1 MVKINF
7 IKPSVSQQGG
17 GSKKKAA
24 VPVMPVAIIVLVGL
38 LGYGVYY
45 MMSTDML
52 SGLLAGFS
60 ESSNEESRFTRA
72 AEIGKTDSDDNPQTG
87 AEVKSVDNSEDSKDV
102 AVDTKA
108 AVKLE
113 EQPVAQAMP
122 VSQPPPSAA
131 VPEPAPAP
139 ISKPTAAVPVSEPPA
154 ALASAPKAQA
164 HSPKPSSLVR
174 THMIEDVVRELGNES
189 RAVKKFDA
197 AYEDM
202 SAVEKINYEVLFSRN
217 AFELITRSVPPDV
230 KLRTIEIE
238 DFRTVY
244 TSGVSPSREMV
255 EELFSAFR
263 RERGELLPKPLSHIK
278 DGIGGSGFQFVI
290 TAKPRFGLELDDPF
304 QALDHLGFKESLT
317 VNLRNFSRI
326 AAGNNFKLKAAP
338 SQTSVDRAGSYRR
351 VVYKA
356 EGESTYRDFHKFV
369 LALYDEKVPC
379 AFKKIK
385 LTAKNGD
392 VVSVSAEIL
401 FTVKE

>member
-7 IKPSVSQQGG
+7 INPSVSQQGG
-17 GSKKKAA
+17 GGSNKKPAVRFMPAA
-24 VPVMPVAIIVLVGL
+24 VIALIGL

-45 MMSTDML
+45 MVSTDMF
-52 SGLLAGFS
+52 SDIIAGFY
-60 ESSNEESRFTRA
+60 EGSNDDSRFTKVTDVGGSNSGDKPPTSAEAGFADDGDNNKA
-72 AEIGKTDSDDNPQTG
+72 A
-87 AEVKSVDNSEDSKDV
+87 

-108 AVKLE
+108 VVKLE
-113 EQPVAQAMP
+113 EKPAAPPIAKEVP
-122 VSQPPPSAA
+122 VSKPAA
-131 VPEPAPAP
+131 APEPAPQPAV
-139 ISKPTAAVPVSEPPA
+139 AAVPVSEPPA
-154 ALASAPKAQA
+154 APEPAPKAQTQ
-164 HSPKPSSLVR
+164 SPKPSSLVR
-174 THMIEDVVRELGNES
+174 THMIENVVRELGNES

-217 AFELITRSVPPDV
+217 AFEFITRSVPPGV

-278 DGIGGSGFQFVI
+278 DEIGGSGFQFVI

-317 VNLRNFSRI
+317 ANLRNFSRM
-326 AAGNNFKLKAAP
+326 AAGNNFKMRAAP
-338 SQTSVDRAGSYRR
+338 SQISADKAGSYRR

-379 AFKKIK
+379 AFKKIT